1 MNALIDAMLADLGS
15 PAFRDALAGDVG
27 SATRDAIGLLRQ
39 ATQSV
44 CDFLRKNS
52 ESAQGVA
59 VPYLT
64 LCGVAIGGWLMAKS
78 YALAVIHQGEDRE
91 FFTAKQ
97 HTVRFYAENALPETV
112 SLARVVQAGAQSVI
126 DADPEQVFRF

>member
-1 MNALIDAMLADLGS
+1 
-15 PAFRDALAGDVG
+15 
-27 SATRDAIGLLRQ
+27 LLRE

-44 CDFLRKNS
+44 CDFLRGS
-52 ESAQGVA
+52 AESAQGVA

-78 YALAVIHQGEDRE
+78 YALAVIHHVQDRE

-97 HTVRFYAENALPETV
+97 HTARFYAENALPETV
-112 SLARVVQAGAQSVI
+112 SLARVVQAGARTVI
-126 DADPEQVFRF
+126 DADPELVFRL